1 MKLLSPKMIMVPI
14 ICKKSYNYLQWQCDW
29 KHSNT
34 LVMMSLFFF
43 GLKICTNVKSKY
55 EKGIFDHFFYE
66 KKVIKFAK
74 DWKSCCDIS
83 LLVLVWQQF

>member
-1 MKLLSPKMIMVPI
+1 MWLKTFKYTCHDES
-14 ICKKSYNYLQWQCDW
+14 
-29 KHSNT
+29 
-34 LVMMSLFFF
+34 FFF
-43 GLKICTNVKSKY
+43 CLKICTNVKSKY